1 MDIPSFIVYKAYLL
15 PIIATSTIETYCST
29 ILRRLLKRGFII
41 VELLSSNIE
50 MSVQRPTT
58 REEGLPTELE
68 SPRAKLVY
76 LYLDHRTDGASIDD
90 LQSDLDVQKIT
101 LYSILR
107 TLRERELVEKRSG
120 QFAVLG

>member
-1 MDIPSFIVYKAYLL
+1 
-15 PIIATSTIETYCST
+15 
-29 ILRRLLKRGFII
+29 
-41 VELLSSNIE
+41 

-58 REEGLPTELE
+58 SARELPTELE

-76 LYLDHRTDGASIDD
+76 LYLQSDAASIDD

-107 TLRERELVEKRSG
+107 TLRERGLVQKRDD
-120 QFAVLG
+120 QFAVVE